1 MEECANLAVSGLIH
15 ENSKQRYELVYKK
28 LPDWCQQRKVNI
40 VNEKIMLTYFASVKI
55 LKAST
60 LQILIQF
67 TFFLIYFSMFAI
79 IHKLIINK
87 SLDDAFFCLL
97 FQLSVTHYLT
107 SYVFVFYTTVS
118 IIIL

>member
-1 MEECANLAVSGLIH
+1 MKECANLAVSGLIH
-15 ENSKQRYELVYKK
+15 ENSKQCYELVYKK

-87 SLDDAFFCLL
+87 SLM
-97 FQLSVTHYLT
+97 TH
-107 SYVFVFYTTVS
+107 SSVFYFS
-118 IIIL
+118 YQSLLN